1 MSTGWIVT
9 IVIIVLFVIIVSF
22 LGGSV
27 SRPGDSSF
35 DDTRDYDV
43 DSDHDSKD

>member
-9 IVIIVLFVIIVSF
+9 IVVIVLFVIIVSF
-22 LGGSV
+22 LGGS
-27 SRPGDSSF
+27 RPGDSSS
-35 DDTRDYDV
+35 DETRDYDV